1 MWRKVLWVLTKDPLG
16 LCDFVLGVGGPWGC
30 VTLSGRWTLG
40 LESPKLG
47 RLSSVI
53 KACLDSVALTLC
65 P

>member
-1 MWRKVLWVLTKDPLG
+1 MWRKVLWVLTKDPLV
-16 LCDFVLGVGGPWGC
+16 LCDFVLGVTG
-30 VTLSGRWTLG
+30 WTLG

-53 KACLDSVALTLC
+53 KACLGSVALTLY